1 MLFSDVAGNSG
12 TVPPSQMVKVV
23 PISKVGITLLFTVT
37 VNVIGVAQIPA
48 AGVKV

>member
-1 MLFSDVAGNSG
+1 MTDVVGKAGTALSA
-12 TVPPSQMVKVV
+12 QMVKVV
-23 PISKVGITLLFTVT
+23 PISKVGTTLLFTVT